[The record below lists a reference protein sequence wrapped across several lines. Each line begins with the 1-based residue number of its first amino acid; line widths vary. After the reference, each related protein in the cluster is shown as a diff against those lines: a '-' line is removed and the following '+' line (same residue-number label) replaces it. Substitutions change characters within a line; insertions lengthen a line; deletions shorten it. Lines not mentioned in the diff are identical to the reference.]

1 MRQLG
6 FNPIRYRRLPFWAWG
21 LTWNFIQHLLLWKY
35 RLKMRTFV
43 ELERIIWRTSK
54 VFVFGNPYN
63 TVLAMKPKPTP
74 MDGAVFA
81 GGRLHMPDVNSG
93 KPMVLADLNG

>member
-1 MRQLG
+1 M
-6 FNPIRYRRLPFWAWG
+6 
-21 LTWNFIQHLLLWKY
+21 LLWKY

-63 TVLAMKPKPTP
+63 TVLAMKPEPSP
-74 MDGAVFA
+74 MAMDGTVCET
-81 GGRLHMPDVNSG
+81 RITELRRH
-93 KPMVLADLNG
+93 